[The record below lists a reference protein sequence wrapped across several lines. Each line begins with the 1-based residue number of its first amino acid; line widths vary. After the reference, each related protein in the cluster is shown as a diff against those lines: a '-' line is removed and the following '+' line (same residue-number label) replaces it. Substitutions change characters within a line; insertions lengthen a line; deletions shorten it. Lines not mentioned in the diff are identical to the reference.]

1 MTPDF
6 EALRKDFPILQ
17 RKVHGKR
24 LVYLDSAATS
34 QKPSV
39 VLDAIRHF
47 YETSNANVH
56 RSVHTLGEE
65 ATALYEGARDRVARF
80 VGAPCREGVIFTRGT
95 TEAINLVAA
104 SWGRSALKEG
114 DEIVLTELEHH
125 SNLIPWQLLAKEK
138 GVRLVFIPVRDGE
151 LDLDALPRCVTEKT
165 RLIAATALS
174 NALGSILPL
183 EPLREAARGVGALF
197 LVDAAQTVPHM
208 PVDFGR
214 IGCDFLAFSGHKM
227 LGPNGIGVLAG
238 RPELL
243 EAMPPFMGGGEMIR
257 EVGLREATWN
267 RLPWKFEA
275 GTPAVGEAVGLSAAI
290 DYLEGIGMETIRS
303 HDAAL
308 ADAAAAA
315 LSSIKGITLYGPK
328 GSRGPLVSFNCE
340 GIHPHDLAAAL
351 DQEGIAIRAGHHCAQ
366 PLMGRLGIA
375 GTARASFYLYNDEA
389 DLEALVAGVVKA
401 VDLFGSLRGGGAVRH
416 N

>member
-17 RKVHGKR
+17 RTVHGKR

-34 QKPSV
+34 QKPGV

-80 VGAPCREGVIFTRGT
+80 VGAPRREGVIFTRGA

-125 SNLIPWQLLAKEK
+125 SNLIPWQLLAKER
-138 GVRLVFIPVRDGE
+138 GARLVFIPVREGE
-151 LDLDALPRCVTEKT
+151 VDLSALSRCVTRRS
-165 RLIAATALS
+165 RLIAVTALS
-174 NALGSILPL
+174 NALGGITPL
-183 EPLREAARGVGALF
+183 APFREAAQAAGALF
-197 LVDAAQTVPHM
+197 FVDAAQAVPHL

-227 LGPNGIGVLAG
+227 LGPNGIGVLVA

-243 EAMPPFMGGGEMIR
+243 ESMPPFMGGGEMIR
-257 EVGLREATWN
+257 EVWTDQATWN

-275 GTPAVGEAVGLSAAI
+275 GTPPVSEAVGLAAAI
-290 DYLEGIGMETIRS
+290 DYLEGIGMEAIRT
-303 HDAAL
+303 HGAAL
-308 ADAAAAA
+308 AGGAAGA
-315 LSSIKGITLYGPK
+315 LSSIKGVTLYGPK
-328 GSRGPLVSFNCE
+328 ENKERGPLVSFNCE

-366 PLMGRLGIA
+366 PLMRTLGIA
-375 GTARASFYLYNDEA
+375 GTARASFYLYNNAGDLKAFVEGVAKAA
-389 DLEALVAGVVKA
+389 DLLR
-401 VDLFGSLRGGGAVRH
+401 SLRS
-416 N
+416 